1 MTLKEMPKRG
11 DVVKYVGTPTPSL
24 TDGQTYV
31 IRGEKDC
38 GSATF
43 KDNDGNGRYILSS
56 LYDQFELVEETE
68 PQPDV
73 HALLA
78 NLARRLSEVEAAQ
91 ERASFEAIVDDFEE
105 AVADLSGE
113 GNDVVNS
120 PSHYTQGAI
129 EVIDYIDQVAEGYE
143 GKQAVYVANVI
154 KYVSRAPYK
163 NGIEDAKKATWYLAR
178 LVDAMEADK

>member
-1 MTLKEMPKRG
+1 G
-11 DVVKYVGTPTPSL
+11 DKVRYVGEDTYGFMTIGNMYEVVPTEDGFDAFEFYTT
-24 TDGQTYV
+24 TDNEDSCSWDESEYG
-31 IRGEKDC
+31 D
-38 GSATF
+38 
-43 KDNDGNGRYILSS
+43 
-56 LYDQFELVEETE
+56 FELVTEDTLE

-78 NLARRLSEVEAAQ
+78 NIARRLSEVEAAQ
-91 ERASFEAIVDDFEE
+91 ERDKFEAVVDDFEE
-105 AVADLSGE
+105 AVADLSDD
-113 GNDVVNS
+113 NDVVNS

-163 NGIEDAKKATWYLAR
+163 N
-178 LVDAMEADK
+178 